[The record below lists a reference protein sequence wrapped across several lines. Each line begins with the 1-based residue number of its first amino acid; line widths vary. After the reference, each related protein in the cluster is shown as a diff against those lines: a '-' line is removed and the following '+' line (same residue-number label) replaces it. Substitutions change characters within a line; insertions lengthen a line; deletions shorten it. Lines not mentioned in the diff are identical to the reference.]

1 MRAGERLI
9 ERGQG
14 WGVGV
19 KEGNREGRKLG
30 EILILLEKNWEK
42 ILRSNGRRISSS
54 FSLENEL
61 K

>member
-30 EILILLEKNWEK
+30 ESAYSFGEKLGEDPEKQWEK
-42 ILRSNGRRISSS
+42 D
-54 FSLENEL
+54 
-61 K
+61 